1 MQHGRLGRRFGRK
14 SEHRQAMFSNLAAS
28 LIRHEQIVTTLAKAK
43 DLKRVIDKYV
53 TLAKRYR
60 QYVMDTGLF
69 VSLKEKIA
77 KKPLLGEIVLFVA
90 GFVQSFCMIPMAVL
104 LLRVANPAFRGRVMG
119 VRMLAVYGMAI
130 GLLAAGPLVEHTGFA
145 VTGTIFS
152 LVGIVFTVA
161 VGLYWRR
168 HLWDVGADA
177 NAR

>member
-1 MQHGRLGRRFGRK
+1 
-14 SEHRQAMFSNLAAS
+14 
-28 LIRHEQIVTTLAKAK
+28 
-43 DLKRVIDKYV
+43 
-53 TLAKRYR
+53 
-60 QYVMDTGLF
+60 
-69 VSLKEKIA
+69 VS
-77 KKPLLGEIVLFVA
+77 

-130 GLLAAGPLVEHTGFA
+130 GLLAAGPMVEHTGFA

-152 LVGIVFTVA
+152 IVGIVFTVLIG
-161 VGLYWRR
+161 VTWRR